1 MDVVTR
7 LRTATAA
14 VSARRGPLLDTFR
27 SLLVLLCSLG
37 LAVVG
42 AAARQSGFYRLS
54 IVLSLVA
61 LAAVVLVALGFLPR
75 LLRRISEEYWQG
87 FRHLRVTRRGILF
100 LLLVLLI
107 AFSTFN
113 TGNNLLV
120 LVLSFLLA
128 ALLVSGVASNLS
140 LHGLRLAVNLPTSVH
155 AGQTVAALVTL
166 TNEKRWLPSFSL
178 TLRTHE
184 PGVPSAGAANGGPS
198 RLFPYL
204 PARASHTERLEFRCL
219 HRGVYPLRGF
229 EVHTRFPFGF
239 VSRGRDLPVDGGITV
254 YPALV
259 DVRTLMRTH
268 PCLQGGE
275 SGRRKGTGSGLY
287 NVRDYRRG
295 DSSRFIHWKAT
306 AKLSKLMV
314 KEFIE
319 ERDDSFQL
327 VLSTYLPQPGD
338 HARQQFEKAL
348 SWVASLAVA
357 HLHENKA
364 FRFYS
369 GEFET
374 EVDGDREKL
383 TGLLEYLAWVQ
394 PAEQLLLEP
403 TRISAGAVVL
413 AAGNSFNAGDCPVI
427 DYLEI

>member
-1 MDVVTR
+1 MTR
-7 LRTATAA
+7 LHTAAAA

-27 SLLVLLCSLG
+27 SLLVLSFSLL
-37 LAVVG
+37 LAVIG
-42 AAARQSGFYRLS
+42 AAARQSGFYLLS

-61 LAAVVLVALGFLPR
+61 LAAVLVVAMGFLPR
-75 LLRRISEEYWQG
+75 LLRRISDEYWQG
-87 FRHLRVTRRGILF
+87 FRYLRVTRRGILF

-107 AFSTFN
+107 GFSTFN

-128 ALLVSGVASNLS
+128 ALLVSGLASNLS
-140 LHGLRLAVNLPTSVH
+140 LHGLRLAVNLPPSVH

-166 TNEKRWLPSFSL
+166 ANEKRWLPSFSL
-178 TLRTHE
+178 TLRAHE
-184 PGVPSAGAANGGPS
+184 PGVPSAGPVNGGPS

-204 PARASHTERLEFRCL
+204 APRASHTERLEFRCL
-219 HRGVYPLRGF
+219 HRGVYPLHAF

-239 VSRGRDLPVDGGITV
+239 VSRGRELPVEGGITV

-259 DVRTLMRTH
+259 DVRTLIRSH

-275 SGRRKGTGSGLY
+275 SGNRKGIGSGLY

-314 KEFIE
+314 KEFVE

-327 VLSTYLPQPGD
+327 VLSTYLPRPGD
-338 HARQQFEKAL
+338 RARQQFEKAL

-357 HLHENKA
+357 HLNDGKA

-374 EVDGDREKL
+374 ELDGDREKL

-394 PAEQLLLEP
+394 PAEQLLLDP
-403 TRISAGAVVL
+403 ARISGGAVLLV
-413 AAGNSFNAGDCPVI
+413 AGNSFSAGDCPLI

>member
-1 MDVVTR
+1 M
-7 LRTATAA
+7 
-14 VSARRGPLLDTFR
+14 
-27 SLLVLLCSLG
+27 LVLSFSLG

-140 LHGLRLAVNLPTSVH
+140 LHGLRLTVNLPTSVH

-166 TNEKRWLPSFSL
+166 ANEKRWLPSFSL

-239 VSRGRDLPVDGGITV
+239 VSRGRELPVDGGITV

-327 VLSTYLPQPGD
+327 VLSTYLPDPGD

-374 EVDGDREKL
+374 EVDGDREEL

-413 AAGNSFNAGDCPVI
+413 AAGNSFKFGDCPVI

>member
-1 MDVVTR
+1 MIR
-7 LRTATAA
+7 LHTAPAA
-14 VSARRGPLLDTFR
+14 VSPRRGPLLDTFR
-27 SLLVLLCSLG
+27 ALLVLSFSLG
-37 LAVVG
+37 LAVIG
-42 AAARQSGFYRLS
+42 AAARQSGFFRLS
-54 IVLSLVA
+54 VALSLVA
-61 LAAVVLVALGFLPR
+61 LAAVLLTAVGFVPR
-75 LLRRISEEYWQG
+75 LVRRIHDEYWQD
-87 FRHLRVTRRGILF
+87 FRHLRITRRGILF

-107 AFSTFN
+107 GFSTFN

-140 LHGLRLAVNLPTSVH
+140 LHGLRLAVNLPPSVH

-166 TNEKRWLPSFSL
+166 ANEKRWLPSFSL
-178 TLRTHE
+178 TLRACE
-184 PGVPSAGAANGGPS
+184 PGVPLTGPANGGPS

-204 PARASHTERLEFRCL
+204 PPRASHTERLEFRCL
-219 HRGVYPLRGF
+219 HRGVHRFQGF

-239 VSRGRDLPVDGGITV
+239 VSRGRELAVTGGITV

-259 DVRTLMRTH
+259 DVRTLIRTH
-268 PCLQGGE
+268 PCLQGGQ
-275 SGRRKGTGSGLY
+275 SGNRKGTGSGLY
-287 NVRDYRRG
+287 NIRDYRRG

-314 KEFIE
+314 KEFVE

-327 VLSTYLPQPGD
+327 VLSTYLPHPGD
-338 HARQQFEKAL
+338 RARQQFEKAL

-357 HLHENKA
+357 HLNDGKA

-374 EVDGDREKL
+374 EVAGDREKL

-394 PAEQLLLEP
+394 PAAQLLLEP
-403 TRISAGAVVL
+403 ARISGGAVLLV
-413 AAGNSFNAGDCPVI
+413 AGNSFSAAGCPLI